1 MLKQIEKRQSVR
13 NYILKEVEDE
23 KIQEIL
29 RAAMNAPSARNT
41 QEWRFIVITNKQ
53 ALLDMTTLSPYMSFV
68 KDAPCAILV
77 IADLNKAINK
87 EYGMINCSAA
97 IENLLIEAVNQGLG
111 ACWCG
116 IAPNE
121 DRIVGFQ
128 KYFQLKDNKYP
139 VGLVSIGYSD
149 QNRPIKDTF
158 CEAYIRYVK

>member
-1 MLKQIEKRQSVR
+1 MLKEIETRQSIR
-13 NYILKEVEDE
+13 KYKEKKVEDE
-23 KIQEIL
+23 KIQEL
-29 RAAMNAPSARNT
+29 LKAAMNAPSARNT
-41 QEWRFIVITNKQ
+41 QEWRFIVMTNKQ
-53 ALLDMTTLSPYMSFV
+53 TLSDMTTLSPYMNFV

-97 IENLLIEAVNQGLG
+97 IENLLIEVVHQGLG

-121 DRIVGFQ
+121 DRIIGFQ
-128 KYFQLKDNKYP
+128 KYFQLKDNEYP

-149 QNRPIKDTF
+149 QERPMKDTY
-158 CEAYIRYVK
+158 CEEYIRYVK